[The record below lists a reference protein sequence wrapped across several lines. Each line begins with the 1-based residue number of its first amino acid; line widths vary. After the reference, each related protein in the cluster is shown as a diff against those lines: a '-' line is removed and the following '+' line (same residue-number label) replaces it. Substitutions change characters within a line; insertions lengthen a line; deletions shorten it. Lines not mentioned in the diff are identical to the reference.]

1 MPGQDRRIRRSQ
13 RLLREALVALIPEKG
28 YDRITVQDILDRADV
43 GRSTFY
49 THYRDK
55 DDLLLAGFDDLRTDL
70 QRDLDALS
78 PGVPPHPTSPTGVI
92 FAHAYR
98 HRDLYRALCGRRGG
112 SVVQRHLHRLVSDL
126 LRDHLRPHIEAA
138 RSDLPV
144 DVAAAFYTSA
154 ALGLL
159 TWWVDQD
166 FRPGPAALASIYQR
180 LAAPGLLAALA
191 PPAPEPPPSTGKRR
205 GASGERSAPD

>member
-1 MPGQDRRIRRSQ
+1 MPGQDRRVRRSQ

-28 YDRITVQDILDRADV
+28 YDRIRVQDILDRADV

-49 THYRDK
+49 AHFRDK

-70 QRDLDALS
+70 RRELDALS

-112 SVVQRHLHRLVSDL
+112 TVAQRHLYRLVSDL
-126 LRDHLRPHIEAA
+126 LRDHLRQHIEAA

-144 DVAAAFYTSA
+144 EVAAAFYTSA

-166 FRPGPAALASIYQR
+166 FRPGPAALAGIYQR
-180 LAAPGLLAALA
+180 LAAPGLLGALT
-191 PPAPEPPPSTGKRR
+191 PPTSEPPPSTWTP
-205 GASGERSAPD
+205 SPAPEGLPAAG

>member
-1 MPGQDRRIRRSQ
+1 MPGQDRRVRRSQ

-55 DDLLLAGFDDLRTDL
+55 DDLLLAGFADLRTDL
-70 QRDLDALS
+70 QRDLAALS
-78 PGVPPHPTSPTGVI
+78 PGVPSHPTSPTGVI

-98 HRDLYRALCGRRGG
+98 HRDLYQALCGRRGG
-112 SVVQRHLHRLVSDL
+112 TIVQRHLYRLVNDL

-138 RSDLPV
+138 GSDLPV

-154 ALGLL
+154 AIGLL
-159 TWWVDQD
+159 TWWIDQD
-166 FRPGPAALASIYQR
+166 FRPGPAVLAGIYQR

-191 PPAPEPPPSTGKRR
+191 PPASEPAW
-205 GASGERSAPD
+205 GAGGAGR

>member
-1 MPGQDRRIRRSQ
+1 MPAQDRRVRRSQ

-49 THYRDK
+49 AHYRDK
-55 DDLLLAGFDDLRTDL
+55 DDLLLAGFDDLRTEL
-70 QRDLDALS
+70 RRDLDVLS

-98 HRDLYRALCGRRGG
+98 HRDLYRALCGRRGR
-112 SVVQRHLHRLVSDL
+112 SVAQRHLYRLVSDL

-138 RSDLPV
+138 GSDLPV
-144 DVAAAFYTSA
+144 DIAAAFYTSA
-154 ALGLL
+154 LLGLL
-159 TWWVDQD
+159 AWWVDQD
-166 FRPGPAALASIYQR
+166 FRPGPAALASVYQR
-180 LAAPGLLAALA
+180 LAAPGLLTALV
-191 PPAPEPPPSTGKRR
+191 PPTSEPSPSANQSDST
-205 GASGERSAPD
+205 RSRA

>member
-1 MPGQDRRIRRSQ
+1 MPGQDRRVRRSQ

-49 THYRDK
+49 SHYRDK

-70 QRDLDALS
+70 KRDLDALS

-98 HRDLYRALCGRRGG
+98 HRDLYKALCGRRGG
-112 SVVQRHLHRLVSDL
+112 TVAQRHLHRLVSDL
-126 LRDHLRPHIEAA
+126 LRDHLRPHIETAG
-138 RSDLPV
+138 SDLPV

-154 ALGLL
+154 ALGML

-191 PPAPEPPPSTGKRR
+191 APASTPPSSIEKHTGTSHGRPAPG
-205 GASGERSAPD
+205 